1 MAKIDVQKLMKL
13 GLASLLFFF
22 LAALVIVIIKTS
34 SSNEKKM
41 VLDIT
46 REFTLYQ
53 PLLPPEVFTMPDDYY
68 LVRPRNYQW
77 SKEDVK
83 RWFTEP
89 DGQLLKELHSANDNM
104 ISNILEAAP

>member
-1 MAKIDVQKLMKL
+1 MAKIDVQKLIKL
-13 GLASLLFFF
+13 GLACLLFLF
-22 LAALVIVIIKTS
+22 LAAMVIIIIKTS
-34 SSNEKKM
+34 SSNDKKN
-41 VLDIT
+41 VIDTT
-46 REFTLYQ
+46 RNFTLYQ
-53 PLLPPEVFTMPDDYY
+53 PLLPPKVFSMPDDYY

-77 SKEDVK
+77 AQEDVK